1 MLAQCEAA
9 GVFAA
14 TKTQEVR
21 GRLPWGRL
29 PWGRLN
35 REFLGG
41 GGVQLI
47 SAHASRSLIQTRQR
61 SKLVAHGCFL
71 RFLAQRL
78 SVARPPALEYPVG
91 TLLYGEKGY

>member
-41 GGVQLI
+41 GGVTPR
-47 SAHASRSLIQTRQR
+47 AYGGPWSRTRGRGRNLTMACLRSTIQDSNIQDSTVED
-61 SKLVAHGCFL
+61 S
-71 RFLAQRL
+71 
-78 SVARPPALEYPVG
+78 
-91 TLLYGEKGY
+91 TD